1 MPGDGRKELPH
12 ERHTRDPLSRVNS
25 SQQPMKSEEENTMLK
40 PAILALI
47 RQILT
52 VAGTALVAK
61 GYVQTSDVKPVVG
74 ALLTIGA
81 VIWSVADKRRR

>member
-1 MPGDGRKELPH
+1 
-12 ERHTRDPLSRVNS
+12 
-25 SQQPMKSEEENTMLK
+25 MLK

-61 GYVQTSDVKPVVG
+61 GYVQASDIALGLCPGLGHRTGHRRAADHRVSDLVG
-74 ALLTIGA
+74 CRQTRAI
-81 VIWSVADKRRR
+81 V

>member
-1 MPGDGRKELPH
+1 
-12 ERHTRDPLSRVNS
+12 
-25 SQQPMKSEEENTMLK
+25 MLK

-61 GYVQTSDVKPVVG
+61 GFVQASEVEPVVG
-74 ALLTIGA
+74 AVLTIGSL
-81 VIWSVADKRRR
+81 IWSVADKRGR

>member
-1 MPGDGRKELPH
+1 
-12 ERHTRDPLSRVNS
+12 
-25 SQQPMKSEEENTMLK
+25 MLK

-61 GYVQTSDVKPVVG
+61 GFAILY
-74 ALLTIGA
+74 LTNQ
-81 VIWSVADKRRR
+81 SP

>member
-1 MPGDGRKELPH
+1 
-12 ERHTRDPLSRVNS
+12 
-25 SQQPMKSEEENTMLK
+25 MLK

-61 GYVQTSDVKPVVG
+61 GYVQASEVEPVVG
-74 ALLTIGA
+74 AILTIGS
-81 VIWSVADKRRR
+81 VVWSLADKRGR

>member
-1 MPGDGRKELPH
+1 
-12 ERHTRDPLSRVNS
+12 
-25 SQQPMKSEEENTMLK
+25 MLK

-61 GYVQTSDVKPVVG
+61 GYVQASEVEP
-74 ALLTIGA
+74 LIGA
-81 VIWSVADKRRR
+81 MLSIGSVVWSVADKRMPH

>member
-1 MPGDGRKELPH
+1 M
-12 ERHTRDPLSRVNS
+12 
-25 SQQPMKSEEENTMLK
+25 MK

-61 GYVQTSDVKPVVG
+61 GYMLHPG
-74 ALLTIGA
+74 
-81 VIWSVADKRRR
+81 

>member
-1 MPGDGRKELPH
+1 
-12 ERHTRDPLSRVNS
+12 
-25 SQQPMKSEEENTMLK
+25 MLK

-61 GYVQTSDVKPVVG
+61 GACPSLRCRTGHRRAAYHRVRGLVG
-74 ALLTIGA
+74 
-81 VIWSVADKRRR
+81 R